1 MENGEEKF
9 YKQNTLPSALMA
21 EGALPPLPDSV
32 GPYKIETLLSRGGT
46 SILYL
51 GVEAETREMRAIKVL
66 SPEFLDHPE
75 MVDHFLWEAKIIG
88 LANHP
93 NIVKLYDYGAWEGGL
108 FIAVEFIRGVSLRQF
123 LAGQAFSLRKAISI
137 ILQVSYALCHLHA
150 HGVIHRD
157 LKPENIL
164 IAEDGEVKVIDFGI
178 AQLHE
183 NEEQKGLG
191 LKMMGT
197 PSYMSPEQKENPQ
210 NVSFASDI
218 YALGIITYEL
228 ILGKLSYGM
237 INPTLLPSGLQK
249 IVEKAL
255 AISLKERYD
264 DIVDFITDLT
274 EYYKSPA
281 IEKDRPGGDQVI
293 EFTEVIQRVE
303 KSLSAATLP
312 NWTQL
317 ELGMAKHFLPMQMGL
332 YYDFYKCAN
341 NTLITICAQT
351 ESMGVKSAMH
361 ISALKGMVTSLIH
374 PYLHDST
381 KALNLSEFATTLNEL
396 VLGNM
401 LNDQFRLS
409 MVKLIP
415 QTDTLLYLGCG
426 MGPMLHLPQGSSQP
440 HRLISNNPPI
450 GVDLANVFL
459 ETGDNWAEGDL
470 LILHSHS
477 PEGMGEGEPLGDA
490 LLNTLNENAL
500 LSATRLSE
508 RLLEKS
514 VQMQGEHESNY
525 PSILF
530 SYLRIG

>member
-1 MENGEEKF
+1 MGSGEGEF
-9 YKQNTLPSALMA
+9 YKQNTLPSALTA
-21 EGALPPLPDSV
+21 EGSAPPLPEV
-32 GPYKIETLLSRGGT
+32 IGPYKIETLLNRGGT
-46 SILYL
+46 SLLYL
-51 GVEAETREMRAIKVL
+51 GIDEDREMRAIKVL
-66 SPEFLDHPE
+66 SPEFLDRPE

-88 LANHP
+88 LADHP
-93 NIVKLYDYGAWEGGL
+93 NIVRLYDYGEWEGGL
-108 FIAVEFIRGVSLRQF
+108 YIAVEFIRGVSLRQF

-137 ILQVSYALCHLHA
+137 ILQISYALCHLHT

-164 IAEDGEVKVIDFGI
+164 IAEDGEVKVVDFGI

-183 NEEQKGLG
+183 NEEQRGLG

-237 INPTLLPSGLQK
+237 INSSLLPSGLKK
-249 IVEKAL
+249 IVEKSL
-255 AISLKERYD
+255 AISLDERYN
-264 DIVDFITDLT
+264 DIIDFITDLT
-274 EYYKSPA
+274 EYYKSEN

-303 KSLSAATLP
+303 RSLSAATPPNWSQVEVGVAKEFLP
-312 NWTQL
+312 N
-317 ELGMAKHFLPMQMGL
+317 QMGL

-341 NTLITICAQT
+341 NTLITLCAQT
-351 ESMGVKSAMH
+351 RSTGVKSALH
-361 ISALKGMVTSLIH
+361 ISALKGMIASLIH

-381 KALNLSEFATTLNEL
+381 KALNLSEFTTTLNEL
-396 VLGNM
+396 VLSNFIK
-401 LNDQFRLS
+401 DQFMVA

-415 QTDTLLYLGCG
+415 QTDSLVYLGCG
-426 MGPMLHLPQGSSQP
+426 TGPMLHLPQGSSTA
-440 HRLISNNPPI
+440 HRLISDNPLI
-450 GVDLANVFL
+450 GVDPTSVFL

-470 LILHSHS
+470 LAMHSHA
-477 PEGMGEGEPLGDA
+477 PTGMGKGESLGEALLKTLGD
-490 LLNTLNENAL
+490 NAL
-500 LSATRLSE
+500 LSTTRLSE

-514 VQMQGEHESNY
+514 MKFQAAEERNY